1 MIEADG
7 NHCRIV
13 EESLSGERA
22 VDEQTFA
29 SIAVLDERLK
39 RLKKLDETFDR
50 IEFSPAVKRLK
61 KQKRPVTIG

>member
-13 EESLSGERA
+13 EKSLSGERA

-61 KQKRPVTIG
+61 KRRSTVAVS

>member
-61 KQKRPVTIG
+61 KRRSAVAVS